1 MYYFPGFTDF
11 SYSKVAS
18 REPVFAPEEREIV
31 IESGRERADSS
42 EAEISKPAQVEVEAS
57 GTISTD
63 FSTGAVP

>member
-1 MYYFPGFTDF
+1 MRFKR
-11 SYSKVAS
+11 SYSRVAS
-18 REPVFAPEEREIV
+18 REPDLSPEEREMFILY
-31 IESGRERADSS
+31 GRERADSS